1 MVDEYRL
8 DEDGEYPMI
17 VDGENLSNTEVW
29 RLIKLFDHECEE
41 LAGRFYDQC
50 RKGVYGDAGRSE
62 KFRAFWTEVGLRCGK
77 EPEICYVKSHY
88 QNFAE
93 DVRREWAGLLGRP
106 DVNERDKQTMHK
118 ALIVQ
123 EMLGLQSQHVP
134 VQINKDSQQF
144 AGDGYEN
151 RQTAANY
158 GNHVE
163 PSVLRKLMNSTNL
176 TRH

>member
-1 MVDEYRL
+1 
-8 DEDGEYPMI
+8 MI
-17 VDGENLSNTEVW
+17 VDGERLSQQEVR

-41 LAGRFYDQC
+41 LAGRFFDQC

-62 KFRAFWTEVGLRCGK
+62 KFRAFWSEIGFRCGLD
-77 EPEICYVKSHY
+77 PQICYVKSHY

-93 DVRREWAGLLGRP
+93 DVRREWAGLLALP
-106 DVNERDKQTMHK
+106 HVTERDKQTMHK

-123 EMLGLQSQHVP
+123 EMLGLHSQHVP

-158 GNHVE
+158 GNHAE
-163 PSVLRKLMNSTNL
+163 PSLVKKLLNSSNL